1 MKDSITVLIA
11 SSILGKARSF
21 TPQAI
26 HRTLRSKCFIERTCF
41 CSIKQMLKFILFA
54 TFFVCLSASCMP
66 VEGPDD
72 ILINQPHYL
81 CMTINGKERTVFKSG
96 ALLLFCPAQANQKNR
111 VSRMGK
117 NMAGMPLLPWMRFGR
132 LCGMIEADA
141 WSPYGPWD
149 ESLFVVKVKLP

>member
-1 MKDSITVLIA
+1 MIDTFARLLCFSSFPLCFGSDSVSLRSKTCFYSFRYDMKDSITVLIA

-26 HRTLRSKCFIERTCF
+26 HRTLRLKCFIERTCF

-81 CMTINGKERTVFKSG
+81 CMTINGKERTVFYPKVDQYGRYSYKG
-96 ALLLFCPAQANQKNR
+96 CTCRFLCLLTL
-111 VSRMGK
+111 
-117 NMAGMPLLPWMRFGR
+117 
-132 LCGMIEADA
+132 
-141 WSPYGPWD
+141 
-149 ESLFVVKVKLP
+149 